1 MSASSP
7 TLPLL
12 AVAALLVAPLAGCDK
27 APQTKTTTSDESV
40 SIKAADGRVAIDL
53 PGFDADIRMPAI
65 KLTPDMLKLDGMA
78 LYPGTTVAGFDVA
91 GNTTDTGTKS
101 NNGTV
106 TVTFAAPAP
115 VATLRTYYHDM
126 FQKAGY
132 TLTDQPNALSG
143 RKPDGTAVQLTL
155 APAQSGSTGKLVIGS

>member
-1 MSASSP
+1 MSASSHTMP
-7 TLPLL
+7 FL

-27 APQTKTTTSDESV
+27 GAQTGTTAGDERV
-40 SIKAADGRVAIDL
+40 SIKAADGRMAIDL

-65 KLTPDMLKLDGMA
+65 KLTPDMLKLDGTA

-91 GNTTDTGTKS
+91 GTTKDTGTKS
-101 NNGTV
+101 NGTV
-106 TVTFAAPAP
+106 TVAFAAPAP
-115 VATLRTYYHDM
+115 VDTLRTYYHDM

-155 APAQSGSTGKLVIGS
+155 APAASGSTGKLVIGS